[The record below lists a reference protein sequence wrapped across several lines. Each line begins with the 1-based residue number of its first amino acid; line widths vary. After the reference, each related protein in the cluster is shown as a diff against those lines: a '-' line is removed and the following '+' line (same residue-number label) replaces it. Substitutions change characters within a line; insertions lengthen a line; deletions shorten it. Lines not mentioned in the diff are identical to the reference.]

1 MVEIIVLS
9 LIQGITEFIPVSS
22 TSHLIIFTKLS
33 SYNEGGVLLDVSLHI
48 GSFLAVVIF
57 FRKELIR
64 FILDK
69 RIFVLLLLASI
80 PILISGYC
88 LTKTNLI
95 NDLRT
100 LKVIGW
106 MTIIFA
112 LYLYFSD
119 KNKSNLTIKNHLNFR
134 NSLIIGFVHIIA
146 LIPGVSRSGIVISI
160 ARNLG
165 FGRVD
170 SAKISLLLS
179 IPVLDGVSFY
189 GLYETFNISSE
200 RITTLNLM
208 SIVFSF
214 IISYLTIKF
223 FLIYIQKFNMNIFVI
238 YRLLLGLLI
247 LFNAY

>member
-1 MVEIIVLS
+1 MVEVIVLS

-22 TSHLIIFTKLS
+22 SSHLIIFTKLS
-33 SYNEGGVLLDVSLHI
+33 SYNEGGLLLDVSLHI
-48 GSFLAVVIF
+48 GSFLAVVLF
-57 FRKELIR
+57 FRKELIM

-69 RIFVLLLLASI
+69 RIFCLLLLASI
-80 PILISGYC
+80 PILISGYY

-100 LKVIGW
+100 LRIIGW

-119 KNKSNLTIKNHLNFR
+119 KNKSNLIIKDHLNLR
-134 NSLIIGFVHIIA
+134 YSLIIGLVHIIA

-165 FGRVD
+165 FSRVD
-170 SAKISLLLS
+170 SAKISFLLS
-179 IPVLDGVSFY
+179 IPVLAGVSFY
-189 GLYETFNISSE
+189 GLYETLHNSSE
-200 RITTLNLM
+200 RITSLNLM

-214 IISYLTIKF
+214 IVSYLTIKF
-223 FLIYIQKFNMNIFVI
+223 FLIYIRKFNMNIFVI
-238 YRLLLGLLI
+238 YRLILGILI
-247 LFNAY
+247 LLYAY

>member
-1 MVEIIVLS
+1 MVEVIVLS

-22 TSHLIIFTKLS
+22 SSHLIIFTKLS
-33 SYNEGGVLLDVSLHI
+33 SYNEGGLLLDVSLHI
-48 GSFLAVVIF
+48 GSFLAVVLF
-57 FRKELIR
+57 FRKELII

-69 RIFVLLLLASI
+69 RIFCLLLLASI
-80 PILISGYC
+80 PILISGYY

-100 LKVIGW
+100 LRIIGW

-119 KNKSNLTIKNHLNFR
+119 KNKSNLIIKDHLNLR
-134 NSLIIGFVHIIA
+134 YSLIIGLVHIIA

-165 FGRVD
+165 FSRVD
-170 SAKISLLLS
+170 SAKISFLLS
-179 IPVLDGVSFY
+179 IPVLAGVSFY
-189 GLYETFNISSE
+189 GLYETLHNSSE
-200 RITTLNLM
+200 RITSLNLM

-214 IISYLTIKF
+214 IVSYLTIKF
-223 FLIYIQKFNMNIFVI
+223 FLIYIRKFNMNIFVI
-238 YRLLLGLLI
+238 YRLILGILI
-247 LFNAY
+247 LLYAY

>member
-1 MVEIIVLS
+1 MVEVIVLS

-22 TSHLIIFTKLS
+22 SSHLIIFTKLS
-33 SYNEGGVLLDVSLHI
+33 SYNEGGLLLDVSLHI
-48 GSFLAVVIF
+48 GSFLAVVLF
-57 FRKELIR
+57 FRKELIM

-69 RIFVLLLLASI
+69 RIFCLLLLASI
-80 PILISGYC
+80 PILISGYY

-100 LKVIGW
+100 LRIIGW

-119 KNKSNLTIKNHLNFR
+119 KNKGNFIIKNHLNLR
-134 NSLIIGFVHIIA
+134 YSLIIGLVHIIA

-165 FGRVD
+165 FSRVD
-170 SAKISLLLS
+170 SAKISFLLS
-179 IPVLDGVSFY
+179 IPVLAGVSFY
-189 GLYETFNISSE
+189 GLYETLHNSSE
-200 RITTLNLM
+200 RITSLNLM

-214 IISYLTIKF
+214 IVSYLTIKF
-223 FLIYIQKFNMNIFVI
+223 FLIYIRKFNMNIFVI
-238 YRLLLGLLI
+238 YRLILGILI
-247 LFNAY
+247 LLYAY

>member
-1 MVEIIVLS
+1 MVEVIVLS

-22 TSHLIIFTKLS
+22 SSHLIIFTKLS
-33 SYNEGGVLLDVSLHI
+33 SYNEGGLLLDVSLHI
-48 GSFLAVVIF
+48 GSFLAVVLF
-57 FRKELIR
+57 FRKELIM

-69 RIFVLLLLASI
+69 RIFCLLLLASI
-80 PILISGYC
+80 PILISGYY

-100 LKVIGW
+100 LRIIGW

-119 KNKSNLTIKNHLNFR
+119 KNKSNLIIKDHLNLR
-134 NSLIIGFVHIIA
+134 YSLIIGLVHIIA

-165 FGRVD
+165 FSRVD
-170 SAKISLLLS
+170 SAKISFLLS
-179 IPVLDGVSFY
+179 IPVLAGVSFY
-189 GLYETFNISSE
+189 GLYETLHNSSE
-200 RITTLNLM
+200 RITSLNLM

-214 IISYLTIKF
+214 IVSYLTIKF
-223 FLIYIQKFNMNIFVI
+223 FLIYIQRFNMNIFVI
-238 YRLLLGLLI
+238 YRLILGILI
-247 LFNAY
+247 LLYAY

>member
-1 MVEIIVLS
+1 MVEVIVLS

-22 TSHLIIFTKLS
+22 SSHLIIFTKLS
-33 SYNEGGVLLDVSLHI
+33 SYNEGGLLLDVSLHI
-48 GSFLAVVIF
+48 GSFLAVVLF
-57 FRKELIR
+57 FRKELIM

-69 RIFVLLLLASI
+69 RIFCLLLLASI
-80 PILISGYC
+80 PILISGYY

-100 LKVIGW
+100 LRIIGW

-119 KNKSNLTIKNHLNFR
+119 KNKGNFIIKNHLNLR
-134 NSLIIGFVHIIA
+134 YSLIIGLIHIIA

-160 ARNLG
+160 SRNLG
-165 FGRVD
+165 FSRVD
-170 SAKISLLLS
+170 SAKISFLLS
-179 IPVLDGVSFY
+179 IPVLAGVSFY
-189 GLYETFNISSE
+189 GLYETFHTSSE
-200 RITTLNLM
+200 RITSLNLM

-223 FLIYIQKFNMNIFVI
+223 FLIYIQRFNMNIFVI
-238 YRLLLGLLI
+238 YRLILGILI
-247 LFNAY
+247 LLYAY

>member
-1 MVEIIVLS
+1 MVEVIVLS

-22 TSHLIIFTKLS
+22 SSHLIIFTKLS
-33 SYNEGGVLLDVSLHI
+33 SYNEGGLLLDVSLHI
-48 GSFLAVVIF
+48 GSFLAVVLF
-57 FRKELIR
+57 FRKELIM

-69 RIFVLLLLASI
+69 RIFCLLLLASI
-80 PILISGYC
+80 PILISGYY

-100 LKVIGW
+100 LRIIGW

-119 KNKSNLTIKNHLNFR
+119 KNKSNLIIKNHLNLR
-134 NSLIIGFVHIIA
+134 YSLIIGLVHIIA

-165 FGRVD
+165 FSRVD
-170 SAKISLLLS
+170 SAKISFLLS
-179 IPVLDGVSFY
+179 IPVLAGVSFY
-189 GLYETFNISSE
+189 GLYETLHNSSE
-200 RITTLNLM
+200 RITSLNLM

-214 IISYLTIKF
+214 IVSYLTIKF
-223 FLIYIQKFNMNIFVI
+223 FLIYIQRFNMNIFVI
-238 YRLLLGLLI
+238 YRLILGILI
-247 LFNAY
+247 LLYAY